1 MIRHGETAWNAE
13 RRSQGW
19 LDPPLN
25 ENGKR
30 QVGLLGEYVREH
42 FSFERVVSS
51 DLSRCT
57 MTADALGLEYS
68 TDERLREINTG
79 RFGGLL
85 IADIRERF
93 PDDVRPWLRG
103 YGRAPDGESWLDLVA
118 RAGAFVAE
126 SGVLEVEG
134 DVCLV
139 SHGGTIR
146 ALLSVFL
153 DLPVNKTRLF
163 AQSNTGIT
171 VVSREVVKGEDS
183 FGLDLLNFVNQDW
196 KEGE

>member
-30 QVGLLGEYVREH
+30 QVGLLGKYVREH
-42 FSFERVVSS
+42 FEFERVLSS
-51 DLSRCT
+51 DLTRCT
-57 MTADALGLEYS
+57 MTADALGVEYS

-85 IADIRERF
+85 VADIRERF
-93 PDDVRPWLRG
+93 PDDVGPWLRG

-118 RAGAFVAE
+118 RIGAFVAE

-183 FGLDLLNFVNQDW
+183 FGLDLLNFVNHD
-196 KEGE
+196 GE

>member
-1 MIRHGETAWNAE
+1 MIRHGETGWNAE

-19 LDPPLN
+19 MDPPLN

-30 QVGLLGEYVREH
+30 QVSLLGEHVREH
-42 FSFERVVSS
+42 YSFERVVSS
-51 DLSRCT
+51 DLTRCT
-57 MTADALGLEYS
+57 MTADGLGVEYS
-68 TDERLREINTG
+68 TDARLREISTG
-79 RFGGLL
+79 GFAGLL
-85 IADIRERF
+85 IADIRSRF
-93 PDDVRPWLRG
+93 PDDVGPWHRG

-118 RAGAFVAE
+118 RVGGFLAD
-126 SGVLEVEG
+126 SGVLEIEG

-153 DLPVNKTRLF
+153 DLHVNQTRLF

-171 VVSREVVKGEDS
+171 VVSRGVVDGEHS
-183 FGLDLLNFVNQDW
+183 FALDMLNDVGHLVGN
-196 KEGE
+196 

>member
-1 MIRHGETAWNAE
+1 MG
-13 RRSQGW
+13 
-19 LDPPLN
+19 
-25 ENGKR
+25 
-30 QVGLLGEYVREH
+30 
-42 FSFERVVSS
+42 
-51 DLSRCT
+51 
-57 MTADALGLEYS
+57 
-68 TDERLREINTG
+68 
-79 RFGGLL
+79 
-85 IADIRERF
+85 
-93 PDDVRPWLRG
+93 PWLRG
-103 YGRAPDGESWLDLVA
+103 YGRTPDGESWLDLVA
-118 RAGAFVAE
+118 RIGAFVAE

-183 FGLDLLNFVNQDW
+183 FGLDLLNFVNHD
-196 KEGE
+196 GE